1 MKIDRKLNLVVPITR
16 EDGTTIHVHAMPISR
31 EVFERYFIVISKA
44 FSAIYTEGLGY
55 VAGPRVAAML
65 IKDIAQR
72 NKMWDGDDG
81 VALGLVAEWRRLANM
96 LVLGANGWEAVP
108 FQEALDRGT
117 IDADDAS
124 EVENA
129 IAYFTV
135 ASSMH
140 RKQELSAAFDG
151 VSNLW
156 GALTVSSSY
165 TEYMSS
171 LPTPTAPVSTGAK
184 APALSLPS

>member
-16 EDGTTIHVHAMPISR
+16 EDGTTIYVHAMPISR

-72 NKMWDGDDG
+72 NKMWDGDEG
-81 VALGLVAEWRRLANM
+81 VAQGLVAEWRRLANM
-96 LVLGANGWEAVP
+96 LVLGAKGWEAIP
-108 FQEALDRGT
+108 FQEALDHGT

-156 GALTVSSSY
+156 GAQTVSSSY
-165 TEYMSS
+165 TEYMNF
-171 LPTPTAPVSTGAK
+171 LQTPIAPASTGAK
-184 APALSLPS
+184 APASSLPS